1 MSIEIGI
8 NSYMSLDEANEI
20 MEEEL
25 LSNDSD
31 LIAWKAL
38 SDTDKEKLVIIGTRL
53 VDKLPFLGIKYSDE
67 IVLQWPRVMNNKEIE
82 CPRDIKIGLLK
93 QVLRDYC
100 NKDKQE
106 TKLQELGV
114 KSYSIKN
121 ASISF
126 SDVNSNKLS
135 NGVYKDIYLEYFSKW
150 TY

>member
-31 LIAWKAL
+31 LMAWKAL

-53 VDKLPFLGIKYSDE
+53 VDKLPFLGIKYNDK
-67 IVLQWPRVMNNKEIE
+67 IVLQWPRVMNNKEVE

-93 QVLRDYC
+93 QVLRDYY
-100 NKDKQE
+100 NKNKQE

>member
-38 SDTDKEKLVIIGTRL
+38 SDTDKEKLIIIGTRL
-53 VDKLPFLGIKYSDE
+53 VDKLPFLGIKYNDK
-67 IVLQWPRVMNNKEIE
+67 IVLQWPRVMNNKEVE

-93 QVLRDYC
+93 QVLRDYS
-100 NKDKQE
+100 NKDKNE

>member
-25 LSNDSD
+25 LSNDND

-38 SDTDKEKLVIIGTRL
+38 SDTDKEKLIIIGTRL
-53 VDKLPFLGIKYSDE
+53 VNKLPFLGIKYNDK
-67 IVLQWPRVMNNKEIE
+67 IVLQWPRVINNKEIE

-93 QVLRDYC
+93 QVLRDYY
-100 NKDKQE
+100 NKNKQE

>member
-1 MSIEIGI
+1 MSIKIGI

-20 MEEEL
+20 IKEEL

-31 LIAWKAL
+31 VIAWKAL

-53 VDKLPFLGIKYSDE
+53 VDKLPFLGIKYNDKV
-67 IVLQWPRVMNNKEIE
+67 VLQWPRVMNNKEVE

-93 QVLRDYC
+93 QVLRDYS
-100 NKDKQE
+100 NKNKQE

>member
-20 MEEEL
+20 IEEEL

-31 LIAWKAL
+31 LISWKAL

-53 VDKLPFLGIKYSDE
+53 VDKLPFLGIKYNDK
-67 IVLQWPRVMNNKEIE
+67 IVLQWPRVMNNNEIE

-93 QVLRDYC
+93 QVLRDYG

>member
-20 MEEEL
+20 IEEEL

-31 LIAWKAL
+31 LIVWKAL

-53 VDKLPFLGIKYSDE
+53 VDKLPFLGIKYNDN

-93 QVLRDYC
+93 QVLRDYV

-106 TKLQELGV
+106 TKLQELGI

-126 SDVNSNKLS
+126 SDVNPNKLS

>member
-1 MSIEIGI
+1 MSIKIGI

-20 MEEEL
+20 IEEEL

-53 VDKLPFLGIKYSDE
+53 VDKLPFLGIKYNDKV
-67 IVLQWPRVMNNKEIE
+67 VLQWPRVMNNKEVE

-93 QVLRDYC
+93 QVLRDYS
-100 NKDKQE
+100 NKNKQE

>member
-31 LIAWKAL
+31 LMAWKAL

-53 VDKLPFLGIKYSDE
+53 VDKLPFLGIKYNDK
-67 IVLQWPRVMNNKEIE
+67 IVLQWPRVMDNKEVE

-93 QVLRDYC
+93 QVLRDYY
-100 NKDKQE
+100 NKNKQE

>member
-1 MSIEIGI
+1 MSIKIGI

-20 MEEEL
+20 IEEEL
-25 LSNDSD
+25 LSDDSD
-31 LIAWKAL
+31 LIAWRAL
-38 SDTDKEKLVIIGTRL
+38 SDTDKEKLVIRGTRL
-53 VDKLPFLGIKYSDE
+53 VDKLPFLGIKYNDE
-67 IVLQWPRVMNNKEIE
+67 ITLQWPRVMNNKEIE
-82 CPRDIKIGLLK
+82 CPREIKIGLLK
-93 QVLRDYC
+93 QVLRDYG

-126 SDVNSNKLS
+126 SDVNCNKLS
-135 NGVYKDIYLEYFSKW
+135 NGVYKNIYLEYFSKW